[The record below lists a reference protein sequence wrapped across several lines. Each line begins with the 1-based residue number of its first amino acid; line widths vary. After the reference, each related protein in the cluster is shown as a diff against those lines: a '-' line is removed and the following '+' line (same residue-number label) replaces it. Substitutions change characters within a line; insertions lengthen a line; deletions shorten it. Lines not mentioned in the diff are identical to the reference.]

1 MIAFNASNWQLGSAL
16 LALGLNWWQ
25 CFIST
30 LIGHIIAAVMVVIAS
45 YPGLYY
51 HISFPVAM
59 RMAWGMHSP
68 YHSS

>member
-1 MIAFNASNWQLGSAL
+1 
-16 LALGLNWWQ
+16 
-25 CFIST
+25 
-30 LIGHIIAAVMVVIAS
+30 MVVIAS